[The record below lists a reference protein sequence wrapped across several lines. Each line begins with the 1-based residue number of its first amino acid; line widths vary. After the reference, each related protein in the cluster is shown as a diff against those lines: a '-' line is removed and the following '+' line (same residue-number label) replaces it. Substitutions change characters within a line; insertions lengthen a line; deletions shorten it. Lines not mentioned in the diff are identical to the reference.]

1 MVREGSSRSPI
12 LESPTFSSLWAIL
25 HPCPAKASLAVVRVH
40 PLACRFFNVS
50 FFVGSHKLICCLC
63 VTAEPYIAPEEFF
76 QEEYDPRAVDVWA
89 CGIIFYVMF
98 YSAMPWARAD
108 RKKDARYARYVTDI
122 TNHRYSEAQRRLQF
136 DRRHLYG
143 NNTHSTSSSSG
154 GGRSDS
160 LNKPH
165 EVNHHR
171 QFPPYKPSDIRI
183 PKHNANIKVVASSTA
198 TSSSNSGS
206 PTSPGSQ
213 GETVTPN
220 SSTESSPVSAFK
232 PTTGNPLDWP
242 SITIPTSAASAM
254 TPPAVY
260 NTYAYNGYIGGH
272 EFIDR
277 IEIPGCRRILYAI
290 MEPDPKKRLT
300 IDQVQADEWMSKV
313 RFCSDESEKPTLQ
326 QQRDHHRHFQPKPV
340 RN

>member
-1 MVREGSSRSPI
+1 
-12 LESPTFSSLWAIL
+12 
-25 HPCPAKASLAVVRVH
+25 
-40 PLACRFFNVS
+40 
-50 FFVGSHKLICCLC
+50 
-63 VTAEPYIAPEEFF
+63 
-76 QEEYDPRAVDVWA
+76 
-89 CGIIFYVMF
+89 
-98 YSAMPWARAD
+98 MPWARAD
-108 RKKDARYARYVTDI
+108 RKKDARYARYINDI

-143 NNTHSTSSSSG
+143 SNTQSSFSSSG
-154 GGRSDS
+154 GGRSDNF
-160 LNKPH
+160 NKPH

-171 QFPPYKPSDIRI
+171 QFPPYKLSDLHI
-183 PKHNANIKVVASSTA
+183 PKHNGNIKVVVSSTA

-206 PTSPGSQ
+206 PTSPWSQ
-213 GETVTPN
+213 GETVTPH
-220 SSTESSPVSAFK
+220 SSIEGSPVSAFK
-232 PTTGNPLDWP
+232 PTTGNPVDW
-242 SITIPTSAASAM
+242 SAATPPAPTALAT

-277 IEIPGCRRILYAI
+277 IEIPGCRRVLYAI
-290 MEPDPKKRLT
+290 MEPDPKRRLT

-313 RFCSDESEKPTLQ
+313 RYCSDEIGKPTLQ